1 MESGTEIFS
10 KGSLVEVSSD
20 EDGFKGAWYVATIL
34 ESPPKSASKKRSR
47 ALVEYQDLL
56 VDDVGSKPLTEVV
69 DTSFLRPLPP
79 PEADTNFCVNDIVDA
94 FYRDGWWTGV
104 ITRISEDSKCTV
116 FFQNPPDEIQFDR
129 SDLRVH
135 KEWVDGKWI
144 RPEKQVSFVVH
155 LLDFGVFGGLGF
167 YVLWSPRGRRCFNGD
182 FLAFD
187 SLVERIQNIFFNNY
201 LYVLGHC
208 FEMLF
213 VS

>member
-155 LLDFGVFGGLGF
+155 LLAFGVFGGLGF
-167 YVLWSPRGRRCFNGD
+167 YVL
-182 FLAFD
+182 
-187 SLVERIQNIFFNNY
+187 
-201 LYVLGHC
+201 
-208 FEMLF
+208 
-213 VS
+213 